1 MYVYKGTDQITIS
14 LQNPN
19 DEIAKYL
26 SCRYIS
32 PCEAVYRLMNYPTND
47 QWPPVKSL
55 AVHLP
60 NAQDVYFSDKTD
72 TIGAQNALLNSRTT
86 LTEFFA
92 LNQEDERARSLLFQ
106 DIPKYYT
113 WDDRARAWKRRKQ
126 GFSIGRM
133 IFADPV
139 SGGERYFLRLLLT
152 HVKGP
157 RSYKELRTV
166 EGYVHATFKAACTAL
181 GLLQDDKYWEE
192 AMREASSFQTGH
204 QLRSFFVVGMIFGEM
219 VNPVAIWEQF
229 CEQLCDD
236 LRRRIIGRYDYPPSL
251 ENPHLD
257 YGLWLLKQK
266 VLEFGEQHEP
276 LLQPFPPVRFDW
288 GSAELNRLLQEQL
301 DYDPATEAVA
311 RDEVC
316 AQFNNDQRAAFG
328 TIVDKIERD
337 PINAHF
343 FLHGWGGT
351 GKTFLYKGL
360 CHHFRSQ
367 RKIVLCVASSG
378 IAALLLPGGRTAH
391 SRFKIPLDVMP
402 DLVCKISKGTQL
414 GKLIEKTSLIIW
426 DEVPMQHRF
435 CLEAVHT
442 TLCDLRGSDSQTVPF
457 GGIPCVFGG
466 DFAQILPVVR
476 HGSRAE
482 TVNAAFNSSR
492 LWKRLELL
500 FLRENMRVRTADDD
514 NRRFVEWQRS
524 LSYKKEM
531 DGIIELPDYISQTE
545 DIQRLYNEIFPPALL
560 QRAASDFE
568 TFRSSAILACHNASV
583 NEVNAILLGQ
593 LPGSAREY
601 ASVNIVDT
609 DGMDQM
615 QIPADEVLQAVDL
628 SDSTAW
634 QTDAEGRGAGDSD
647 PKHCARS
654 GAL

>member
-1 MYVYKGTDQITIS
+1 
-14 LQNPN
+14 
-19 DEIAKYL
+19 
-26 SCRYIS
+26 
-32 PCEAVYRLMNYPTND
+32 
-47 QWPPVKSL
+47 
-55 AVHLP
+55 
-60 NAQDVYFSDKTD
+60 
-72 TIGAQNALLNSRTT
+72 
-86 LTEFFA
+86 
-92 LNQEDERARSLLFQ
+92 
-106 DIPKYYT
+106 
-113 WDDRARAWKRRKQ
+113 
-126 GFSIGRM
+126 
-133 IFADPV
+133 
-139 SGGERYFLRLLLT
+139 
-152 HVKGP
+152 
-157 RSYKELRTV
+157 
-166 EGYVHATFKAACTAL
+166 
-181 GLLQDDKYWEE
+181 
-192 AMREASSFQTGH
+192 
-204 QLRSFFVVGMIFGEM
+204 

-337 PINAHF
+337 PTNAHF

-402 DLVCKISKGTQL
+402 DSVCKISKGTQL

-545 DIQRLYNEIFPPALL
+545 DIQRLYNEISPP
-560 QRAASDFE
+560 RPP
-568 TFRSSAILACHNASV
+568 TACG
-583 NEVNAILLGQ
+583 IGL
-593 LPGSAREY
+593 R
-601 ASVNIVDT
+601 
-609 DGMDQM
+609 
-615 QIPADEVLQAVDL
+615 DL
-628 SDSTAW
+628 SE
-634 QTDAEGRGAGDSD
+634 QCYLGL
-647 PKHCARS
+647 P
-654 GAL
+654 